1 MIAAQ
6 SPSTPNFAGEAQRP
20 TPPIPPTQ
28 PTQPTLPSDVS
39 IGIPGSL
46 PIDPTQIAQKVEN
59 ISVAFFTCFAIVVVG
74 LPLARAW
81 ARRLDRRGYEP
92 DTRAIPSDLADRLTR
107 IEQAV
112 ESIAVEVER
121 VAEGQ
126 RFTTKLLSERSE
138 HPALPAKGRS

>member
-6 SPSTPNFAGEAQRP
+6 SPSTPKIAGEAQRP

-74 LPLARAW
+74 LPHARAW

-126 RFTTKLLSERSE
+126 RFTTKLLSERGE
-138 HPALPAKGRS
+138 HAALPAKGLS